1 MFYQRYKSAPMP
13 AVVRVHGTS
22 GVLAARMVEVD
33 IDLACEVLTA
43 EGTILHGKALSDLDN
58 KMRALFEGKLL
69 IDNNDPH
76 ADDIMK
82 LKRIGAADPV
92 LFDHGTSGAQLS
104 FYVGR
109 MVEDWLK
116 AERWNPEAG
125 EIGHVTVAL
134 AVVRLG
140 RDEFFY
146 DLV

>member
-13 AVVRVHGTS
+13 AIVRTHGTS
-22 GVLAARMVEVD
+22 GVLVARMVEVD
-33 IDLACEVLTA
+33 IDLSCDVLTA
-43 EGTILHGKALSDLDN
+43 EGTLLSRKALLDIDS
-58 KMRALFEGKLL
+58 KIRALFDEKVL

-76 ADDIMK
+76 ADDLMK

-109 MVEDWLK
+109 MAEDWIK
-116 AERWNPEAG
+116 AQHWNPEAG
-125 EIGHVTVAL
+125 EIGHVSVAL